1 VEYLDEFLL
10 IVIAHFFAVASPG
23 PDFAIVLK
31 QSVQQGRRNALWTS
45 AGVGAAILLHVAYC
59 VLGVA
64 LILTQSPNLFMALK
78 YLAGAY
84 LAYLGVQALRAAK
97 PPTSIKDNNE
107 GNIENDIKNKTVQE
121 EPVWLAFRRG
131 FLTNALNPKATL
143 FFMSLFTLVISPTT
157 PTSVQVG
164 YGVYMALATWAWFSM
179 LSIMLSRDSVRAFFQ
194 RRGYWFDRGI
204 GVILIALAVRVVI

>member
-1 VEYLDEFLL
+1 MEYLDEFLL

-23 PDFAIVLK
+23 PDFAVVLK

-64 LILTQSPNLFMALK
+64 LILTQSPSLFMALK

-97 PPTSIKDNNE
+97 PTASNE
-107 GNIENDIKNKTVQE
+107 GEAAKDVENKTVQE
-121 EPVWLAFRRG
+121 ESVWLAFRRG
-131 FLTNALNPKATL
+131 FFTNALNPKATL

-157 PTSVQVG
+157 PTSVQIG

-179 LSIMLSRDSVRAFFQ
+179 LSIILSRNNVRGFFQ
-194 RRGYWFDRGI
+194 QRGYWFDRGI

>member
-1 VEYLDEFLL
+1 MEYLDEFLL

-23 PDFAIVLK
+23 PDFAVVLK

-64 LILTQSPNLFMALK
+64 LILTQSPSLFMALK
-78 YLAGAY
+78 YVAGAY

-97 PPTSIKDNNE
+97 PPTSNQDNVE
-107 GNIENDIKNKTVQE
+107 IKTVVE

-131 FLTNALNPKATL
+131 FFTNALNPKATL

-157 PTSVQVG
+157 PTSIQVG
-164 YGVYMALATWAWFSM
+164 YGVYMALATWTWFSM
-179 LSIMLSRDSVRAFFQ
+179 LSMILSRNNVRGFFQ
-194 RRGYWFDRGI
+194 QRGYWFDRGI

>member
-23 PDFAIVLK
+23 PDFAVVLK
-31 QSVQQGRRNALWTS
+31 QSVQQGRGNALWTS

-64 LILTQSPNLFMALK
+64 LILTQSPSLFMALK
-78 YLAGAY
+78 YVAGAY

-97 PPTSIKDNNE
+97 PPTNNQDNVE
-107 GNIENDIKNKTVQE
+107 IKTVVE

-131 FLTNALNPKATL
+131 FFTNALNPKATL

-157 PTSVQVG
+157 PTSIQVG

-179 LSIMLSRDSVRAFFQ
+179 LSMILSRNNVRVFFQ
-194 RRGYWFDRGI
+194 QRGYWFDRGI

>member
-1 VEYLDEFLL
+1 MEYLDEFLL

-23 PDFAIVLK
+23 PDFAVVLK
-31 QSVQQGRRNALWTS
+31 QSVQQGRCNALWTS

-64 LILTQSPNLFMALK
+64 LVLTQSPSLFMALK

-97 PPTSIKDNNE
+97 QPASNE
-107 GNIENDIKNKTVQE
+107 GEAAKNVENKTVQE
-121 EPVWLAFRRG
+121 EPVWVAFRRG
-131 FLTNALNPKATL
+131 FFTNALNPKATL

-157 PTSVQVG
+157 PTSVQIV
-164 YGVYMALATWAWFSM
+164 YGVYMALATWVWFSM
-179 LSIMLSRDSVRAFFQ
+179 LSIMLSRDNVRGFFQ
-194 RRGYWFDRGI
+194 QRGYWFDRGI

>member
-1 VEYLDEFLL
+1 MEYLDEFLL

-23 PDFAIVLK
+23 PDFAVVLK

-64 LILTQSPNLFMALK
+64 LILTQSPSLFMALK

-97 PPTSIKDNNE
+97 PPVSNQD
-107 GNIENDIKNKTVQE
+107 NIETKTVAE
-121 EPVWLAFRRG
+121 ESVWLAFRRG
-131 FLTNALNPKATL
+131 FFTNALNPKATL

-157 PTSVQVG
+157 PTSIQIG

-179 LSIMLSRDSVRAFFQ
+179 LSMMLSRDNVRGFFQ
-194 RRGYWFDRGI
+194 QRGYWFDRGI
-204 GVILIALAVRVVI
+204 GIILIALAVRVVI

>member
-1 VEYLDEFLL
+1 VNYLDEFLL
-10 IVIAHFFAVASPG
+10 IAIAHFFAVASPG
-23 PDFAIVLK
+23 PDFAVVLK

-45 AGVGAAILLHVAYC
+45 AGVGAAILLHVGYC

-97 PPTSIKDNNE
+97 PPENTSDT
-107 GNIENDIKNKTVQE
+107 IENKTVLE
-121 EPVWLAFRRG
+121 ESVWLAFRRG

-143 FFMSLFTLVISPTT
+143 FFMSLFTLVISVTT
-157 PTSVQVG
+157 PTSVQIA
-164 YGVYMALATWAWFSM
+164 YGVYMALATWVWFSM
-179 LSIMLSRDSVRAFFQ
+179 LSLVLSKPGVRGFFQ
-194 RRGYWFDRGI
+194 KSGYWFDRGI
-204 GVILIALAVRVVI
+204 GVILIALAIRVVI

>member
-1 VEYLDEFLL
+1 MEYLDEFLL

-23 PDFAIVLK
+23 PDFAVVLK

-64 LILTQSPNLFMALK
+64 LILTQSPSLFMALK

-84 LAYLGVQALRAAK
+84 LAYLGVQALRTAK
-97 PPTSIKDNNE
+97 PPASNE
-107 GNIENDIKNKTVQE
+107 GEAVKDVENKTVQE
-121 EPVWLAFRRG
+121 EPVWVAFRRG
-131 FLTNALNPKATL
+131 FFTNALNPKATL

-157 PTSVQVG
+157 PTSIQVG

-179 LSIMLSRDSVRAFFQ
+179 LSMMLSRDNVRGFFQ
-194 RRGYWFDRGI
+194 QRGYWFDRGI
-204 GVILIALAVRVVI
+204 GIILIALAVRVVI

>member
-1 VEYLDEFLL
+1 MEYLDEFLL

-23 PDFAIVLK
+23 PDFAVVLK
-31 QSVQQGRRNALWTS
+31 QSVQQGRGNALWTS

-64 LILTQSPNLFMALK
+64 LILTQSPSLFMALK
-78 YLAGAY
+78 YVAGAY

-97 PPTSIKDNNE
+97 PPTSNQDNVE
-107 GNIENDIKNKTVQE
+107 IKTVVE

-131 FLTNALNPKATL
+131 FFTNALNPKATL

-157 PTSVQVG
+157 PTSIQVG

-179 LSIMLSRDSVRAFFQ
+179 LSMILSRNNVRGFFQ
-194 RRGYWFDRGI
+194 QRGYWFDRGI
-204 GVILIALAVRVVI
+204 GIILIALAVRVVI

>member
-23 PDFAIVLK
+23 PDFAVVLK

-64 LILTQSPNLFMALK
+64 LILTQSPSLFVALK
-78 YLAGAY
+78 YVAGAY
-84 LAYLGVQALRAAK
+84 LAYLGVQALRVAK
-97 PPTSIKDNNE
+97 PPASNE
-107 GNIENDIKNKTVQE
+107 GEAAKDIENKTVQE

-131 FLTNALNPKATL
+131 FFTNALNPKATL
-143 FFMSLFTLVISPTT
+143 FFMSLFTLVISPAT

-164 YGVYMALATWAWFSM
+164 YGVYMALATWVWFSM
-179 LSIMLSRDSVRAFFQ
+179 LSLVLCKPSVRGFFQ
-194 RRGYWFDRGI
+194 KSGYWFDRGI
-204 GVILIALAVRVVI
+204 GVILIALAIRVVI

>member
-1 VEYLDEFLL
+1 M

-23 PDFAIVLK
+23 PDFAVVLK
-31 QSVQQGRRNALWTS
+31 QSVQQGRGNALWTS

-64 LILTQSPNLFMALK
+64 LILTQSPSLFMALK
-78 YLAGAY
+78 YVAGAY

-97 PPTSIKDNNE
+97 PPTNNQDNVE
-107 GNIENDIKNKTVQE
+107 IKTVVE

-131 FLTNALNPKATL
+131 FFTNALNPKATL

-157 PTSVQVG
+157 PTSIQVG

-179 LSIMLSRDSVRAFFQ
+179 LSMILSRNNVRGFFQ
-194 RRGYWFDRGI
+194 QRGYWFDRGI

>member
-1 VEYLDEFLL
+1 MDYLDEFLL
-10 IVIAHFFAVASPG
+10 IVITHFFAVASPG
-23 PDFAIVLK
+23 PDFAVVLK

-45 AGVGAAILLHVAYC
+45 AGVGAAILLHIAYC

-64 LILTQSPNLFMALK
+64 LILTQSPSLFMALK
-78 YLAGAY
+78 YVAGAY
-84 LAYLGVQALRAAK
+84 LAYLGVQALKAAK
-97 PPTSIKDNNE
+97 PPASAEDE
-107 GNIENDIKNKTVQE
+107 VENKIVQE

-179 LSIMLSRDSVRAFFQ
+179 LSMVLSKASVREFFQ
-194 RRGYWFDRGI
+194 QRGYWFDRGI
-204 GVILIALAVRVVI
+204 GVILIALAIRVVI